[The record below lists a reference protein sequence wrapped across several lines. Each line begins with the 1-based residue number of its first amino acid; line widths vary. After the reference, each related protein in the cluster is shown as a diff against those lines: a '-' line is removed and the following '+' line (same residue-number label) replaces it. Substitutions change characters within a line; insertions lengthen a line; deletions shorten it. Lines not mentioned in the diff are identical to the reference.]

1 MAMRMVV
8 AVSIIYRD
16 PVGYRIKRSA
26 TAIVIIRWS
35 VLRYEEMIAM
45 SKQTIGL
52 IQTAVS
58 DDPDHNLKHA
68 LDMAGL
74 AISKGARII
83 SLPELYRAPYFL
95 QYEDT
100 DASAYAETIPG
111 QSTEAFSALAREHG
125 AVIILPIYERAASGE
140 YYNSAVVIDADGRVL
155 FPAYR
160 KVHLHNDPPIYDKRY
175 VRAGDRYRLYDTRCG
190 RIAVLISNDQWFPE
204 AARAVALRGAELI
217 FYPSAIGRA
226 VADEPFKGDWREAWE
241 IVQRSHAIANG
252 IHIATVNRV
261 GEEGG
266 IRFFGSSFIADAFGN
281 VIARASDADEEVLV
295 AEVDLS
301 MNEVARERWNFFRDR
316 RPETYRALI
325 RRFPPDKT
333 PHALGYRMPAEWEP
347 HDAVWLAWPYD
358 REMFPDLAAV
368 EWSYVEIIAA
378 LRRSETVNL
387 LVTGEQMRTRV
398 EAMLHEDGVDAS
410 GVRFQILDYA
420 DVWFRDYGPTFVV
433 NRRTES
439 LAMVHWNFNA
449 WGEKYPALVK
459 DSQIPLIMNRDLNL
473 PVFTPGIVLEGGSVE
488 VNGAGTAIVTES
500 CLLNPNRNPRGTRED
515 IEAYLEAYLGVGHVI
530 WLKQGI
536 AGDETDG
543 HVDNI
548 ARFVNPT
555 TVLCVI
561 EEDRDD
567 ENYAPLKENYE
578 ILRSS
583 TDQDGKPLTV
593 IPLPTPGRVGGEVRL
608 PASYANFYIGNTVVL
623 VPTFKHPNDVTALT
637 RIRQAFPG
645 RKVIGIDCT
654 ALVEGLGGIH
664 CITLQQPSVSA
675 GVTGHRVEKSARKN

>member
-1 MAMRMVV
+1 
-8 AVSIIYRD
+8 
-16 PVGYRIKRSA
+16 
-26 TAIVIIRWS
+26 
-35 VLRYEEMIAM
+35 M
-45 SKQTIGL
+45 SKQTIAL

-58 DDPDHNLKHA
+58 EDPDHNLKHA
-68 LDMAGL
+68 LEMAGS

-83 SLPELYRAPYFL
+83 CLPELYRAPYFP
-95 QYEDT
+95 QYEDA

-111 QSTEAFSALAREHG
+111 ASTEAFSALAREHG
-125 AVIILPIYERAASGE
+125 AVFILPIYERAASGE
-140 YYNSAVVIDADGRVL
+140 HYNSAVVVDADGRVL
-155 FPAYR
+155 FPAYQ
-160 KVHLHNDPPIYDKRY
+160 KVHIHQDPPIYDKRY
-175 VRAGDRYRLYDTRCG
+175 FHAGDRYRLYDTRYG
-190 RIAVLISNDQWFPE
+190 RIAVLISYDQWFPE
-204 AARAVALRGAELI
+204 AARAVALRGAEMI
-217 FYPSAIGRA
+217 FYPSAIGWISGERS
-226 VADEPFKGDWREAWE
+226 PGSDWREAWE
-241 IVQRSHAIANG
+241 TVQRGHAIANG
-252 IHIATVNRV
+252 LHIAAVNRV
-261 GEEGG
+261 GEDGC

-281 VIARASDADEEVLV
+281 VIARASEADEEVLI
-295 AEVDLS
+295 AEVDPS
-301 MNEVARERWNFFRDR
+301 INEAARERWNLFQNR

-325 RRFPPDKT
+325 RKFLPGKT
-333 PHALGYRMPAEWEP
+333 PQALGYRMPAEWEP

-358 REMFPDLAAV
+358 REMLPDLAAV
-368 EWSYVEIIAA
+368 EWNYVEIIAA

-398 EAMLHEDGVDAS
+398 GGILLEGGIDAS
-410 GVRFQILDYA
+410 GVRFHMLDYA
-420 DVWFRDYGPTFVV
+420 DVWLRDYGPMFVV

-449 WGEKYPALVK
+449 WGEKYPDLKK
-459 DSQIPLIMNRDLNL
+459 DSEVPLMMNRDLNL
-473 PVFTPGIVLEGGSVE
+473 PIFTPGIVLEGSSVE

-500 CLLNPNRNPRGTRED
+500 CLMNPNRNPRSARED
-515 IEAYLEAYLGVGHVI
+515 IEAYLEAYLGVSHVI
-530 WLKQGI
+530 WLKEGI
-536 AGDETDG
+536 AGDETGG

-561 EEDRDD
+561 EDDRDD

-623 VPTFKHPNDVTALT
+623 VPTFKHPNDAPALA

-654 ALVEGLGGIH
+654 ALVEGMGGVH
-664 CITLQQPSVSA
+664 CITLQQPSISS
-675 GVTGHRVEKSARKN
+675 GVTGQRAESPSRKK